1 MASLQRDPPYKTEAR
16 VSAKV
21 DIPLIRIYT
30 VLVRVSRRFQITIPS
45 EIRRK
50 LGIREGDY
58 VDVELDER
66 EGVFIVRPCRRK
78 RCTPRFGRG
87 LARKRIDETVEEDVE
102 AILSGY

>member
-1 MASLQRDPPYKTEAR
+1 
-16 VSAKV
+16 
-21 DIPLIRIYT
+21 LIRIYT

-50 LGIREGDY
+50 LNIREGDY

-66 EGVFIVRPCRRK
+66 EGVVIVRPCRRK
-78 RCTPRFGRG
+78 RCTPRFGRR

>member
-1 MASLQRDPPYKTEAR
+1 
-16 VSAKV
+16 
-21 DIPLIRIYT
+21 

-66 EGVFIVRPCRRK
+66 EGVVIVRPCRRK
-78 RCTPRFGRG
+78 LCTPRFGRG
-87 LARKRIDETVEEDVE
+87 LARKKMDETVEEDVE
-102 AILSGY
+102 AVLSGY